1 MSRASQVTNVAPVA
15 PPCFSSRDQ
24 WLTYLESAAAEQ
36 RALHA
41 PGPLLFEKGEP
52 VRFNPSF
59 RYCKD
64 CPAQHSL
71 AMTRAGKCE
80 PDYLIDLF
88 KAEAKP
94 AEEAKC

>member
-1 MSRASQVTNVAPVA
+1 MSRASQVTQVAPVA
-15 PPCFSSRDQ
+15 PPCFSARDQ

-36 RALHA
+36 RDLHA
-41 PGPLLFEKGEP
+41 PGPLLFTRGEP
-52 VRFNPSF
+52 VRFNPAY

-71 AMTRAGKCE
+71 AMTKEGRCK

-88 KAEAKP
+88 KLKTEQVEGANG
-94 AEEAKC
+94 